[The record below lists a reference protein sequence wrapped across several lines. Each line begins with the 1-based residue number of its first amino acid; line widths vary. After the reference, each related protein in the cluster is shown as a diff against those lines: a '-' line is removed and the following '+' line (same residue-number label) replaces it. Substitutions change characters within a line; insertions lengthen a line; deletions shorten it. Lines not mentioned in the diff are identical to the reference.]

1 MHNRVKGIFL
11 TGILTSSILLLLLI
25 PFEENEADATR
36 DDKPPG
42 ISIFFCGHN
51 KNKKTLAEC
60 DDTIDGYSW
69 GSKINILISDFF

>member
-25 PFEENEADATR
+25 PFGENEADATR

-42 ISIFFCGHN
+42 ISIFFVVTI
-51 KNKKTLAEC
+51 KIKKH
-60 DDTIDGYSW
+60 
-69 GSKINILISDFF
+69 